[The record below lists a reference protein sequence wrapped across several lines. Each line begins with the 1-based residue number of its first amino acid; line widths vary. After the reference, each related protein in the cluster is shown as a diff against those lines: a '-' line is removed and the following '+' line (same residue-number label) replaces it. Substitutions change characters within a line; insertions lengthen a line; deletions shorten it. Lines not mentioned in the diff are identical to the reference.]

1 MTIVGPLLLPAV
13 SGCGARQDTWPRL
26 GARRAHG
33 RGRHLECHR
42 FVRRRDLILLWP
54 SVDAQYTGSTGRTGA
69 ARGRVLEREHERN
82 LSIRPQDAGGLEQDP
97 AATEV
102 HRHARSPVDADFK
115 GNRVSAR
122 SPALCCQGKLLCRHN
137 SPAGSFCQ

>member
-1 MTIVGPLLLPAV
+1 MTIVDPLLLRAV

-69 ARGRVLEREHERN
+69 TRGRVLEREHERN
-82 LSIRPQDAGGLEQDP
+82 LSIRPQGAGGDRTDLRP
-97 AATEV
+97 
-102 HRHARSPVDADFK
+102 RHAKARRCMAGPGADPPESRSSTSGILFP
-115 GNRVSAR
+115 
-122 SPALCCQGKLLCRHN
+122 
-137 SPAGSFCQ
+137 